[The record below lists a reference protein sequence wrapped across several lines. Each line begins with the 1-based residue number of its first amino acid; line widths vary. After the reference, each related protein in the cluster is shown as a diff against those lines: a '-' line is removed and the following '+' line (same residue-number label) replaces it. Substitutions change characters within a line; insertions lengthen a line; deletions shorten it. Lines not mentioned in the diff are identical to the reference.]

1 MAMKFDPFRELD
13 RMAGALLDPRQR
25 LRLMPI
31 DLYRE
36 GDHYILNAD
45 LPGIDPGSVDV
56 DVDGQLLTIR
66 AERTIHVPEGAT
78 WLNRER
84 ESGTFLRQLNLGQG
98 INIEGISAKY
108 ENGVLSVFIP
118 VSERAKPRKIEVS
131 SSYTGDSN
139 VISGES
145 ETVSSTIGSGTSSGS
160 ASSSGSGGSGSGS
173 GSGMGGSGSGSGSG
187 MGSSGSGSGSGMG
200 SSGSGSGSGM
210 GGSGSGSGSG
220 GFGSGSSGGSG
231 SGGMDSSGSGSGSSG
246 S

>member
-66 AERTIHVPEGAT
+66 AERTIHVPDGAT

-118 VSERAKPRKIEVS
+118 VSERARPRKIEVS
-131 SSYTGDSN
+131 SSYSGDSN

-145 ETVSSTIGSGTSSGS
+145 ETVSSSVSSGSSSGS
-160 ASSSGSGGSGSGS
+160 ASGGGSGSSGGMGSGGS
-173 GSGMGGSGSGSGSG
+173 GSGMGGSGSSGSGFGSGGSGSP
-187 MGSSGSGSGSGMG
+187 GSSGSGSGSG
-200 SSGSGSGSGM
+200 
-210 GGSGSGSGSG
+210 
-220 GFGSGSSGGSG
+220 
-231 SGGMDSSGSGSGSSG
+231 GMDSGSGSGSSG

>member
-66 AERTIHVPEGAT
+66 AERTIQASDTVT
-78 WLNRER
+78 WLTRER

-98 INIEGISAKY
+98 IDIDGISAKY
-108 ENGVLSVFIP
+108 ENGVLSVLIP

-131 SSYTGDSN
+131 SSYRDGNT
-139 VISGES
+139 ISGES
-145 ETVSSTIGSGTSSGS
+145 SSPPVTSSS
-160 ASSSGSGGSGSGS
+160 SGGSGSMGS
-173 GSGMGGSGSGSGSG
+173 E
-187 MGSSGSGSGSGMG
+187 SSGSM
-200 SSGSGSGSGM
+200 
-210 GGSGSGSGSG
+210 
-220 GFGSGSSGGSG
+220 GSSGGSG
-231 SGGMDSSGSGSGSSG
+231 SIGSSG
-246 S
+246 DQGSGI

>member
-66 AERTIHVPEGAT
+66 AERTIQASDGVT
-78 WLNRER
+78 WLTRER

-98 INIEGISAKY
+98 IDIEGISATY
-108 ENGVLSVFIP
+108 ENGVLSVLIP
-118 VSERAKPRKIEVS
+118 VSERSKPRKIEVS
-131 SSYTGDSN
+131 SSYKDSN
-139 VISGES
+139 TISGQSSSES
-145 ETVSSTIGSGTSSGS
+145 VTSS
-160 ASSSGSGGSGSGS
+160 ASSSSVGSGSS
-173 GSGMGGSGSGSGSG
+173 GSDS
-187 MGSSGSGSGSGMG
+187 GSSGSGSMGSG
-200 SSGSGSGSGM
+200 SSGSGSM
-210 GGSGSGSGSG
+210 GSG
-220 GFGSGSSGGSG
+220 GDQGSGI
-231 SGGMDSSGSGSGSSG
+231 
-246 S
+246 